1 MALSKEIENDNG
13 IVTNYHRIVSVNS
26 IVNQQTTIEVAS
38 YINASKREEESN
50 ALKTARETGEYPET
64 NIFIET
70 EYITKDYDEN
80 DNIKNCYDYLK
91 TLDKFKGAKDV

>member
-1 MALSKEIENDNG
+1 MALSKSIELENG
-13 IVTNYHRIVSVNS
+13 VTTNYHRIVSINS
-26 IVNQQTTIEVAS
+26 VVNQQTTIEVAS

-64 NIFIET
+64 NVFINT

-80 DNIKNCYDYLK
+80 DNIKSCYEYLK
-91 TLDKFKGAKDV
+91 TLDKFKDSKDI